1 MLAHDFY
8 PESHQ
13 GGVGIIQNG
22 FRIATN
28 GDLRLE
34 PAPGQWQP
42 VPKVGVRQVDLKNQV
57 IQVRMSYPDPSKNGK
72 GFNPIAYP
80 DLQLAYDLK
89 VKANGKSFILSIDL
103 EEPIPKEWEGK
114 IGLNLELYTVM
125 AGL

>member
-1 MLAHDFY
+1 MIRIKYYHILFFLATISLNSQKIADSLKGFKINDLEYLEMRGANVMLAHDFY

-42 VPKVGVRQVDLKNQV
+42 VPKVGVR
-57 IQVRMSYPDPSKNGK
+57 
-72 GFNPIAYP
+72 
-80 DLQLAYDLK
+80 
-89 VKANGKSFILSIDL
+89 
-103 EEPIPKEWEGK
+103 
-114 IGLNLELYTVM
+114 
-125 AGL
+125 